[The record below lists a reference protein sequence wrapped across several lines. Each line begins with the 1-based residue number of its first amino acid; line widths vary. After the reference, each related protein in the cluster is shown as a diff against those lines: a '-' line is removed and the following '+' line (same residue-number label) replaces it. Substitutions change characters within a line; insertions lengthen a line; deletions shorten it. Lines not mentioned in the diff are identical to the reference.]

1 MEAKLK
7 PEFVGNIV
15 GRFVVK
21 DYQRGYR
28 WTDEVDQLLEDILN
42 VPAGEKYCLQPV
54 VVKNIGTDDDPLYE
68 LVDGQQRLTTIYLLY
83 KWMSASKTLPHATP
97 KFSISYETL
106 EKRAVFLE
114 NIHDVADDYEP
125 QCVDEFMP

>member
-7 PEFVGNIV
+7 PEFVGNIQ

-42 VPAGEKYCLQPV
+42 VPDGEKYCLQPV
-54 VVKNIGTDDDPLYE
+54 VV
-68 LVDGQQRLTTIYLLY
+68 
-83 KWMSASKTLPHATP
+83 
-97 KFSISYETL
+97 
-106 EKRAVFLE
+106 
-114 NIHDVADDYEP
+114 
-125 QCVDEFMP
+125 